1 MSPEQDDFLEEDE
14 QEEYAPR
21 SIFAA
26 GWFRAVLVLTV
37 LAIVV
42 VVSLPYLLNWFEPSP
57 SAPSK
62 TAARPAAEPP
72 RPVSP
77 SEPPSTLI
85 PAPAPPTGGAPAPA
99 RPEPGPP
106 SGTTSAPAKAVPTA
120 PSSSPSATSAKP
132 GSGKIP
138 AAAAPAPSAQV
149 QPAPAAPSKPLLQPP
164 PAKSGE
170 GNRRTAAV
178 APKAEPSG
186 APSAGSFF
194 VQVGLFKEPRN
205 AEALAK
211 TLREEGFAV
220 DVTRVTRGGTR
231 APSGPQRHELFITGS
246 TVEAVNTALK
256 GRGVAQSVQGGVSV
270 RPTYD
275 LKQATT
281 ISRELSTEGL
291 KVVIRRA
298 GGASGTASGAAF
310 TVVRVGGFPDRT
322 RAAAVREELQ
332 GKGHSGFVTQGAGK

>member
-1 MSPEQDDFLEEDE
+1 MSPEQDDFQEEDE

-72 RPVSP
+72 RPASP

-99 RPEPGPP
+99 IG
-106 SGTTSAPAKAVPTA
+106 SAPAKSVPAA
-120 PSSSPSATSAKP
+120 PPLSPSATPAKP
-132 GSGKIP
+132 ESGKIP
-138 AAAAPAPSAQV
+138 AAAAPTPSAQV

-164 PAKSGE
+164 PAKPGE
-170 GNRRTAAV
+170 GTRRTAAL

-211 TLREEGFAV
+211 TLREKGFAV
-220 DVTRVTRGGTR
+220 DVARVTRGGTR
-231 APSGPQRHELFITGS
+231 APSGLQRHELFITGS
-246 TVEAVNTALK
+246 TVEAVNAALK
-256 GRGVAQSVQGGVSV
+256 GRGVAQSVQGGISV

-275 LKQATT
+275 LKRATM
-281 ISRELSTEGL
+281 ISRELSAEGL

-298 GGASGTASGAAF
+298 GGASGAAF

-322 RAAAVREELQ
+322 KAAAVREELQ
-332 GKGHSGFVTQGAGK
+332 GKGHPGFVTQGAGK

>member
-42 VVSLPYLLNWFEPSP
+42 VVSLPYLLNWFEP
-57 SAPSK
+57 APGAPAK
-62 TAARPAAEPP
+62 TAARPAAERP
-72 RPVSP
+72 RPAAP

-85 PAPAPPTGGAPAPA
+85 PAPTSGTAPAPA
-99 RPEPGPP
+99 AAP
-106 SGTTSAPAKAVPTA
+106 TSPTA
-120 PSSSPSATSAKP
+120 TAAKP
-132 GSGKIP
+132 PADKTP
-138 AAAAPAPSAQV
+138 AAAPPTPSAQV
-149 QPAPAAPSKPLLQPP
+149 QPAPAAPSKPLLQAPP
-164 PAKSGE
+164 PKPGE
-170 GNRRTAAV
+170 GPRRTAAA
-178 APKAEPSG
+178 APKAESPG
-186 APSAGSFF
+186 TPAAGSFY
-194 VQVGLFKEPRN
+194 VQVGLFREPRN

-220 DVTRVTRGGTR
+220 DVARVTRGGAR
-231 APSGPQRHELFITGS
+231 AASGPQRHEIFITGS
-246 TVEAVNTALK
+246 TVEAVNAALK

-281 ISRELSTEGL
+281 LSKELSAEGL

-298 GGASGTASGAAF
+298 GGAPAGASGAAF
-310 TVVRVGGFPDRT
+310 TAVRVGGFPDRAK
-322 RAAAVREELQ
+322 AAAAREELQ
-332 GKGHSGFVTQGAGK
+332 GKGHPGFVTQGAGK

>member
-1 MSPEQDDFLEEDE
+1 MSPEQDDFQEEDE
-14 QEEYAPR
+14 QEEYTPR

-57 SAPSK
+57 SAPAK

-85 PAPAPPTGGAPAPA
+85 PAPAPSTGSAPAPA
-99 RPEPGPP
+99 KLEPGPA
-106 SGTTSAPAKAVPTA
+106 TASAPTKPVPTA
-120 PSSSPSATSAKP
+120 PPSSPSATPAKP
-132 GSGKIP
+132 EP
-138 AAAAPAPSAQV
+138 AKTQ
-149 QPAPAAPSKPLLQPP
+149 APAAPSKPLFQPP
-164 PAKSGE
+164 PAKPAE
-170 GNRRTAAV
+170 GGRRTAAV
-178 APKAEPSG
+178 APKTEPGG

-211 TLREEGFAV
+211 TLSEEGFAV
-220 DVTRVTRGGTR
+220 DLARVTRGGTR

-246 TVEAVNTALK
+246 TVEGVNAALK
-256 GRGVAQSVQGGVSV
+256 GRGVAQSVRGGVSV

-281 ISRELSTEGL
+281 ISRELSAEGL

-332 GKGHSGFVTQGAGK
+332 GKGHPGFVTQGAGK